1 MTPAGFPH
9 SGIHG
14 SLPAF
19 GYPWLFVDRYALL
32 RLLVPRHPPCALSSL
47 TIVFLNHARITFW
60 VLYSLLIIVKNR
72 RKPLLVCYCL
82 TQLPLCRFTFTF
94 VSLFNSQGTPAVSN
108 SRSRFI
114 ERSITTRGFTL
125 PQFRLQCVSTPQL
138 SALQETGFARDALI
152 SKTRSARDLP
162 PAQPVVGSNG
172 LEPSTSRLS
181 GVRSNHLS
189 YAPISD

>member
-94 VSLFNSQGTPAVSN
+94 VSLFSSQGTPAVSN

-125 PQFRLQCVSTPQL
+125 PQFRLQCVSTPQFQLCRRPVSRATLL
-138 SALQETGFARDALI
+138 SLRRVPLATCLR
-152 SKTRSARDLP
+152 RSRWW
-162 PAQPVVGSNG
+162 AQMD
-172 LEPSTSRLS
+172 
-181 GVRSNHLS
+181 SNHRPHAYQACALTT
-189 YAPISD
+189 